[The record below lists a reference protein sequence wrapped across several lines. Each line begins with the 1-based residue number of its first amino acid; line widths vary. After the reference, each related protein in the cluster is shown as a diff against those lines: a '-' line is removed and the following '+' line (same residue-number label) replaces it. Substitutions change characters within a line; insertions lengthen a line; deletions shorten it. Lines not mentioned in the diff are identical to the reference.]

1 MASELHALVAP
12 YALSALDEGEER
24 EFEQHLAVCETCRQD
39 LAGLRE
45 AAAALAYAAPPATP
59 PPDLKERILAEARNE
74 RSNVVPLRRH
84 RRRMPLAAAA
94 AVAAAAVLAVAIWA
108 AVPSGNGDQFT
119 HVLSKPGARFVSM
132 GTRGGVAV
140 APDGEAALAVALPT
154 APAGKTYEAWV
165 IRRGDA
171 KPAGLF
177 PGHSGASIVK
187 LSRPVGTKAVVAV
200 TVERKGG
207 ASKPTTKPVAASGQV
222 E

>member
-1 MASELHALVAP
+1 MAAELHALVAP

-24 EFEQHLAVCETCRQD
+24 EFEQHLAVCETCRRD

-45 AAAALAYAAPPATP
+45 AAAALAYAASPVTP

-74 RSNVVPLRRH
+74 RSNVVPLRR
-84 RRRMPLAAAA
+84 RRRLRLAAAA

-108 AVPSGNGDQFT
+108 AVPSGHGDQFT

-165 IRRGDA
+165 IRHGDA

-177 PGHSGASIVK
+177 PGHSGASIVE
-187 LSRPVGTKAVVAV
+187 LSRSVGKKAVVAV